1 MSVVARPAV
10 ADQYKPWTI
19 AQIART
25 KESCVQVVYKCRF
38 SVLGDLAEIAH
49 LAIHK
54 RQPNAIPTT
63 EGLTSIG
70 VSERVT
76 PARGCHSVV
85 MNPYVPNY
93 CDGVHPGA
101 SSGSGRIVIVKTP
114 SEIRTNSAQRR
125 SKRRT
130 ACDDRVLVRCACA
143 RARACACGILK
154 LGKLGKFQSD
164 RLAQPSS
171 PPLGEK
177 KENAGTV
184 AVPRGA
190 LGRVEAGIC
199 ARRASDGS
207 CSI

>member
-49 LAIHK
+49 LAILK

-70 VSERVT
+70 VSIGVSERVT
-76 PARGCHSVV
+76 PAGGCHSVV

-101 SSGSGRIVIVKTP
+101 SSGSGRIVTTSHLGIYAYIGRN
-114 SEIRTNSAQRR
+114 SRTYSAQERR
-125 SKRRT
+125 SQRNAGQLAT
-130 ACDDRVLVRCACA
+130 TTVFSCGARVRVCACV
-143 RARACACGILK
+143 CACQTWKISNIRYRYL
-154 LGKLGKFQSD
+154 
-164 RLAQPSS
+164 
-171 PPLGEK
+171 
-177 KENAGTV
+177 TV

>member
-1 MSVVARPAV
+1 MGGWVGGWVTLARPAV

-38 SVLGDLAEIAH
+38 SVLGDLADIA
-49 LAIHK
+49 LLLQ

-63 EGLTSIG
+63 EGLTSIGVSIG

-101 SSGSGRIVIVKTP
+101 SSGSGRIV
-114 SEIRTNSAQRR
+114 
-125 SKRRT
+125 
-130 ACDDRVLVRCACA
+130 
-143 RARACACGILK
+143 
-154 LGKLGKFQSD
+154 
-164 RLAQPSS
+164 
-171 PPLGEK
+171 
-177 KENAGTV
+177 
-184 AVPRGA
+184 
-190 LGRVEAGIC
+190 
-199 ARRASDGS
+199 
-207 CSI
+207 

>member
-1 MSVVARPAV
+1 VSVVARPAV

-49 LAIHK
+49 LAILK
-54 RQPNAIPTT
+54 RQPNAIPT
-63 EGLTSIG
+63 GLTSIG
-70 VSERVT
+70 VSIGVSERAT

-114 SEIRTNSAQRR
+114 DSN
-125 SKRRT
+125 
-130 ACDDRVLVRCACA
+130 
-143 RARACACGILK
+143 
-154 LGKLGKFQSD
+154 
-164 RLAQPSS
+164 
-171 PPLGEK
+171 
-177 KENAGTV
+177 
-184 AVPRGA
+184 
-190 LGRVEAGIC
+190 
-199 ARRASDGS
+199 
-207 CSI
+207 